1 MKTNKKFITSAL
13 VFGFIASTFS
23 SQASAAVS
31 GDKLVKELSQGFSS
45 LEEEFIIEE
54 FKKYGVDIN
63 EMPDY
68 LSAANHQTP
77 LALGVMQNKL
87 FDNSEV
93 LYVTPQYVSGTGKE
107 LKNKQEKVD
116 KEVKRIVKSL
126 IKKNM
131 TEKAKHDA
139 IYSYVVKKVKYDQ
152 TTFNNYKSGKATGFT
167 SAHTA
172 YGALVDYLAVCQGI
186 SAAYKALADE
196 AGLKSIV
203 VSGTKAGVP
212 HTWNKV
218 MVNGKWANID
228 ATFKNS
234 LKFDTDAKA
243 VSLKYKENL
252 DYALD
257 SEIAEGK
264 YSTDGK
270 PVKIETAKKPV
281 SKAPAVKTSTEASTK
296 TVAIYDK
303 SVTSP
308 NAILKYGKETYK
320 DGFPTPYYNCA
331 NYLMIRE
338 FNQKP
343 DLTDFKFDISG
354 GSDIK
359 TLGEDVLKEFI
370 DILVTIR
377 GNDYLDTHE
386 IRYSQVGPSLNIEIH
401 KK

>member
-1 MKTNKKFITSAL
+1 MKTNKKLIASAL

-23 SQASAAVS
+23 TQASAAVS

-45 LEEEFIIEE
+45 LEKEFIVED

-63 EMPDY
+63 EMKDY

-77 LALGVMQNKL
+77 LALGVFQNKL
-87 FDNSEV
+87 TDNSEV
-93 LYVTPQYVSGTGKE
+93 LYVTPQYVSGKGKE
-107 LKNKQEKVD
+107 LKNKQAKVE
-116 KEVKRIVKSL
+116 KEVKRVVKSL

-131 TEKAKHDA
+131 TEKQKHEA
-139 IYSYVVKKVKYDQ
+139 IYNYLSKKVEYDYE
-152 TTFNNYKSGKATGFT
+152 TYDNYKSGKVTTFT

-186 SAAYKALADE
+186 SNAYKALADE
-196 AGLKSIV
+196 AGLKAIV
-203 VSGTKAGVP
+203 VTGTQGGIP

-218 MVNGKWANID
+218 MVNGKWANTD
-228 ATFKNS
+228 ATFKQG

-243 VSLKYKENL
+243 ADLNYKENL

-257 SEIAEGK
+257 SEIAAGK

-270 PVKIETAKKPV
+270 PVKIETYKTPV
-281 SKAPAVKTSTEASTK
+281 AKAPSTAG
-296 TVAIYDK
+296 AIYSKD
-303 SVTSP
+303 VTAKD
-308 NAILKYGKETYK
+308 AILKYGTLFYE
-320 DGFPTPYYNCA
+320 DGYPAPYYDCIT
-331 NYLMIRE
+331 YLLIRE

-343 DLTDFKFDISG
+343 ELTDFKFDISG
-354 GSDIK
+354 GSNK
-359 TLGEDVLKEFI
+359 ETLTKDLLEEFI
-370 DILVTIR
+370 RNLQDIR
-377 GNDYLDTHE
+377 GYDYLDTHE